1 MDTPRSNQPRKKRD
15 PERNK
20 VNQKQYRKRL
30 KASMDGLQRE
40 RAQNSRRYHER
51 ITRMKEPGE
60 YEAFKAK
67 KAVEGMRRYYNL
79 PQDKCDEVRRKNR
92 ILNKAWI
99 KRKKEEGTYKD
110 YKRKLN
116 VRRPQKVLEKRHIM
130 GEKAWKALQKQRYQQ
145 RVSTQ
150 LRQRWDW
157 LDRELARPFPL
168 QWLPLDWADCEPQEE
183 DSVVAIRTKALQQVK
198 QYL

>member
-1 MDTPRSNQPRKKRD
+1 M
-15 PERNK
+15 
-20 VNQKQYRKRL
+20 
-30 KASMDGLQRE
+30 RE
-40 RAQNSRRYHER
+40 S
-51 ITRMKEPGE
+51 GE

-67 KAVEGMRRYYNL
+67 KAAEGMRRYYNL
-79 PQDKCDEVRRKNR
+79 PQDKRDEVRRKNS

-99 KRKKEEGTYKD
+99 KRKKEEGTYQA

-116 VRRPQKVLEKRHIM
+116 VRRRQKVLEKRQAM
-130 GEKAWKALQKQRYQQ
+130 GEEAWKALQKQRYRQ